1 MKIDVNKQSKVV
13 ALWFCNQENPQE
25 DLPPNIEKE
34 IEVVSGDGNDLKISP
49 VYEHIKF
56 DNTQEETEKKKKE
69 IVIPKGKN
77 SNK

>member
-34 IEVVSGDGNDLKISP
+34 IEEYRKKKYRICMYQSGNDDMNFHASFLFFL
-49 VYEHIKF
+49 Y
-56 DNTQEETEKKKKE
+56 N
-69 IVIPKGKN
+69 KN
-77 SNK
+77 VFIDST